1 MARDRPRIGRPS
13 FVDGDIVMKVRKEL
27 PDSNIGWDIKQVMDI
42 IQKKTGTKYHEEHV
56 RRLLHRWGFSPKMP
70 QKRFVIRASK
80 EERNSFK
87 KGYKTV

>member
-1 MARDRPRIGRPS
+1 MD
-13 FVDGDIVMKVRKEL
+13 
-27 PDSNIGWDIKQVMDI
+27 NKQVMDN

-56 RRLLHRWGFSPKMP
+56 RRLLHQRGFSPKMP

-87 KGYKTV
+87 KGTKQSKNA